1 MLRLNDL
8 NEILNK
14 CARQKEGADMY
25 GRKRWVIKNIRKKY
39 AEEIAK
45 ISEELGIS
53 ELTASLLFGRGYKT
67 PEASRSFLQ
76 RDDEF
81 FHDPMLLADMDKAVC
96 RIIKAIRGGERVTV
110 YGDYDVDGV
119 TAVSTLYLYLKS
131 KGVDIHYYIPER
143 TSEGYGVNRG
153 AVERIA
159 GGGSSLIIT
168 VDTGITAVAEAEYAA
183 SVGVDMI
190 ITDHHECHGELPD
203 ACAVVNPH
211 RPDCKYPFK
220 ELAGVGVAFK
230 LVLALER
237 ALEPDDERYLHRICA
252 QYSDLVAVGTV
263 ADVMPLIGE
272 NRLIVSIGLKLI
284 EEGSRCGLA
293 ALCEAASGSEQRHSR
308 CGTQKKK
315 KITTSFIGYTL
326 APRINA
332 AGRIRSASLA
342 AELFLTEDP
351 DRAREIAGMLCEINR
366 ERQECENAMAE
377 EAYRLIEQTH
387 DFKHDRVIV
396 LSSENWHHGIIGI
409 VASRITDRYG
419 LPSILISFDGGRI
432 TDGITDDDIGKGS
445 GRSIKGMNLAAA
457 LAACSEYLVKAGG
470 HEMAAGLS
478 IKRGEL
484 ENFRDAINEY
494 AANVLTED
502 DLVPTIEADAEVTL
516 SELSIKSVDELG
528 LLEPYGVANA
538 APVFVLRNVR
548 IADIVA
554 IGSGKHTRFIVE
566 CDGIAVT
573 AVYFGKNPSA
583 LGIFKGDTADVLFSP
598 DVNEFRGI
606 KSVQLLVKDVRVC
619 DRTLKERSA
628 MIAEY
633 DRIIRDKRSMID
645 ESFVP
650 LRSDFKNVYLYIRRE
665 LRICE
670 AAPVNIYQIMKNTI
684 GESVSAYIRLRFII
698 DILLQT
704 GIVSFNGDPDYSPD
718 GGALPLTVNN
728 VEAKVDL
735 KASGIYQSLIPRIR
749 GHRRAN
755 V

>member
-1 MLRLNDL
+1 
-8 NEILNK
+8 
-14 CARQKEGADMY
+14 MY
-25 GRKRWVIKNIRKKY
+25 GKKRWIIKNFREKY
-39 AEEIAK
+39 ADEIGK

-81 FHDPMLLADMDKAVC
+81 FHDPMLLADMDKAV
-96 RIIKAIRGGERVTV
+96 RRVTQAIRCGERVTV

-119 TAVSTLYLYLKS
+119 TAVSILYLYLKS

-143 TSEGYGVNRG
+143 ASEGYGVNRG
-153 AVERIA
+153 AVKRIA
-159 GGGSSLIIT
+159 ERGSSLIIT
-168 VDTGITAVAEAEYAA
+168 VDTGITAVAETEYAS
-183 SVGVDMI
+183 SVGVDMV
-190 ITDHHECHGELPD
+190 ITDHHECHGELPE
-203 ACAVVNPH
+203 AYAIVNPH
-211 RPDCKYPFK
+211 RPDCRYPFK

-230 LVLALER
+230 LVCALESV
-237 ALEPDDERYLHRICA
+237 LNPDDDRYLHRICS
-252 QYSDLVAVGTV
+252 QYADIVAVGTV

-284 EEGSRCGLA
+284 EEGSRCGLS
-293 ALCEAASGSEQRHSR
+293 ALCDASSGAEHRNSR
-308 CGTQKKK
+308 GGAKKK
-315 KITTSFIGYTL
+315 KITASFIGYTL

-366 ERQECENAMAE
+366 ERQECENMMAE
-377 EAYRLIEQTH
+377 EAYRMIEQTH
-387 DFKHDRVIV
+387 DFEHDRVIV

-432 TDGITDDDIGKGS
+432 TDGITDDDVGKGS
-445 GRSIKGMNLAAA
+445 GRSIKGMNLAEG
-457 LAACSEYLVKAGG
+457 LAACGEYLVKAGG

-484 ENFRDAINEY
+484 ESFREAINEY
-494 AANVLTED
+494 AANVLTDED
-502 DLVPTIEADAEVTL
+502 LIPAIEADEEVTL

-528 LLEPYGVANA
+528 LLEPYGVANS
-538 APVFVLRNVR
+538 APVFVLRNVKITD
-548 IADIVA
+548 IAA
-554 IGSGKHTRFIVE
+554 IGLGKHTRFIAE
-566 CDGIAVT
+566 YGGIAVT

-583 LGIFKGDTADVLFSP
+583 LGIYRGDTADVLFSP
-598 DVNEFRGI
+598 DINEFRGI

-619 DRTLKERSA
+619 GRTLKERCA

-633 DRIIRDKRSMID
+633 DRIISNRSSMID

-665 LRICE
+665 LRLCGD
-670 AAPVNIYQIMKNTI
+670 APVNIYQIMKNTV
-684 GESVSAYIRLRFII
+684 GESVSAYVRLRFII
-698 DILLQT
+698 DILVQT
-704 GIVSFNGDPDYSPD
+704 GIVSFYGDPDYSTD
-718 GGALPLTVNN
+718 GGTLPLTVNN
-728 VEAKVDL
+728 VEVKVDL
-735 KASGIYQSLIPRIR
+735 KASEIYQSLLPRIR
-749 GHRRAN
+749 GHNRADI
-755 V
+755 

>member
-1 MLRLNDL
+1 MLRLNDR
-8 NEILNK
+8 NK
-14 CARQKEGADMY
+14 NTQIDYAKRKEGADMY
-25 GRKRWVIKNIRKKY
+25 SRKRWIIKDIREKY
-39 AEEIAK
+39 AGEIEK
-45 ISEELGIS
+45 ISAELGIS
-53 ELTASLLFGRGYKT
+53 ELTASMLFGRGYKT
-67 PEASRSFLQ
+67 PESSRAFLQ

-81 FHDPMLLADMDKAVC
+81 FHDPMLLADMDKAVF
-96 RIIKAIRGGERVTV
+96 RIAEAIRSGERVTV

-131 KGVDIHYYIPER
+131 KGVDIYYYIPER
-143 TSEGYGVNRG
+143 TSEGYGVNCG
-153 AVERIA
+153 AVKRIA
-159 GGGSSLIIT
+159 ESGSSLIIT
-168 VDTGITAVAEAEYAA
+168 VDTGITAVAEAEYAS
-183 SVGVDMI
+183 SVGVDMV

-211 RPDCKYPFK
+211 RPDCRYPFK

-230 LVLALER
+230 LICALER
-237 ALEPDDERYLHRICA
+237 ILEPDDERYLHRICA
-252 QYSDLVAVGTV
+252 QYADIVAVGTV

-284 EEGSRCGLA
+284 EEGSRCGLS
-293 ALCEAASGSEQRHSR
+293 ALCEAALGSEHRNSR
-308 CGTQKKK
+308 GGAKKK

-366 ERQECENAMAE
+366 ERQECENMMAE
-377 EAYRLIEQTH
+377 EAYRMIEQTH

-432 TDGITDDDIGKGS
+432 TDGITDDDVGKGS
-445 GRSIKGMNLAAA
+445 GRSIKGMNLAAG
-457 LAACSEYLVKAGG
+457 LAACGEYLVKAGG

-484 ENFRDAINEY
+484 ESFRDAINEY
-494 AANVLTED
+494 ASRVLTEE
-502 DLVPTIEADAEVTL
+502 DLIPAIEADAEVTL
-516 SELSIKSVDELG
+516 SELSIRSVDELG
-528 LLEPYGVANA
+528 LLEPYGIANP

-554 IGSGKHTRFIVE
+554 IGGGKHTRFIAE
-566 CDGIAVT
+566 YGGMAVT
-573 AVYFGKNPSA
+573 AVYFGQNPSA
-583 LGIFKGDTADVLFSP
+583 LGIYKGDTADVLFSP
-598 DVNEFRGI
+598 DINEFRGI
-606 KSVQLLVKDVRVC
+606 KSVQLLVKDVKVC
-619 DRTLKERSA
+619 VRTLKEREA

-633 DRIIRDKRSMID
+633 DRIVRDRSSMID
-645 ESFVP
+645 DSFVP
-650 LRSDFKNVYLYIRRE
+650 LRADFKNVYLYIRRE

-670 AAPVNIYQIMKNTI
+670 DAPVNIYQIMKNTV
-684 GESVSAYIRLRFII
+684 GESISAYVRLRFII
-698 DILLQT
+698 DILIQT

-735 KASGIYQSLIPRIR
+735 KASAIYQSLISRIR
-749 GHRRAN
+749 VHKTN
-755 V
+755 I